1 MTLPNFTEYVPPGV
15 YWQQSATPISPQS
28 AGLPNGVAIVGPG
41 IGYRTFSE
49 AITLTGTDPVALSKE
64 GVDGS
69 SIIVS
74 ANGTTYA
81 VTTDYVV
88 TTSGSGP
95 TTVTS
100 IASNGEGS
108 ITSGE
113 TVTVSY
119 QYTDATY
126 TIPTQISDAQ
136 TVQNLYG
143 PAFDPTTGDLMSPLT
158 LASNFAFANGAKNLV
173 LVATTGTVTPS
184 VLNTSIEL
192 LSTVDTVSIVV
203 PLPVGL
209 TSSGDI
215 QSVDT
220 DLSVFVDA
228 QSDLSNFMI
237 GILGYENGPTAN
249 AINPISISSNSGDE
263 RVVVAY
269 PNSMTYY
276 TNNTSNQIAGYYL
289 AAAYAGTLAG
299 NPVQRGLTRQRIVG
313 FSGIDPVVY
322 STMTTSQKNTWSA
335 GGVAVSEI
343 DRNGNLVVT
352 REIPLVRAQD
362 AMIDTILQTVI
373 NAGIIGS
380 PITANTS
387 PTIAGLVNIVLAS
400 LKAAGVIENYTSISV
415 TESTGDPTI
424 MNVTFLYVPAY
435 PLNYIAITFG
445 IDTTTGSTTAT
456 SGTTLG

>member
-1 MTLPNFTEYVPPGV
+1 M
-15 YWQQSATPISPQS
+15 
-28 AGLPNGVAIVGPG
+28 
-41 IGYRTFSE
+41 
-49 AITLTGTDPVALSKE
+49 
-64 GVDGS
+64 
-69 SIIVS
+69 
-74 ANGTTYA
+74 
-81 VTTDYVV
+81 
-88 TTSGSGP
+88 
-95 TTVTS
+95 
-100 IASNGEGS
+100 
-108 ITSGE
+108 
-113 TVTVSY
+113 
-119 QYTDATY
+119 
-126 TIPTQISDAQ
+126 
-136 TVQNLYG
+136 
-143 PAFDPTTGDLMSPLT
+143 
-158 LASNFAFANGAKNLV
+158 

-343 DRNGNLVVT
+343 DRNGNLVVRHGVTSNMSSVET

>member
-184 VLNTSIEL
+184 VLTTSIEL

-276 TNNTSNQIAGYYL
+276 TNNTRNQIAGYYL
-289 AAAYAGTLAG
+289 AAAYAGT
-299 NPVQRGLTRQRIVG
+299 VG

-343 DRNGNLVVT
+343 DRNGNLVVRHGVTSNMSSVET